1 MHKAIEDLEAFR
13 LQEINEIINKENEEK
28 EKLEKEISKLKF
40 EIAAKST

>member
-1 MHKAIEDLEAFR
+1 MHKALEDLEAFR
-13 LQEINEIINKENEEK
+13 LQEINEILNKENEEK